1 MRRGKGAVVAIATVL
16 VWGLLMPMAMAAG
29 LCTMMGALCEGPCGA
44 TLATSGPTAPA
55 PIDLVGRTSSAP
67 APIAPAFE
75 RALPE
80 PPPRSAFLSS

>member
-1 MRRGKGAVVAIATVL
+1 MRRGKGAVVAVATVL

-29 LCTMMGALCEGPCGA
+29 FCTMMGALCEGPCGA
-44 TLATSGPTAPA
+44 TLATSGPTAASPT
-55 PIDLVGRTSSAP
+55 DVVGRASPTP

-75 RALPE
+75 RAVLE